1 MKALEA
7 VDLYRFY
14 HIADEETRA
23 LRGVSLSL
31 EPGELV
37 AVMGASGSGKS
48 TLLACLAGLDEP
60 DGGYVNVAGQRLTRR
75 PEDERDE
82 LRAKFV
88 GTMLQS
94 DNLFEHLSVLENV
107 QFAAILAGRDQS
119 QAADWLKR
127 VGLGERL
134 HSRPS
139 QLSGG
144 ELARAGLAAALVG
157 CPAVLLADE
166 PTAEVDASTEILVL
180 GELEAFCAQGGA
192 ALISTHSPEL
202 ARRAGRV
209 LRIQD
214 GRLADA

>member
-127 VGLGERL
+127 VGLG
-134 HSRPS
+134 
-139 QLSGG
+139 
-144 ELARAGLAAALVG
+144 
-157 CPAVLLADE
+157 
-166 PTAEVDASTEILVL
+166 
-180 GELEAFCAQGGA
+180 
-192 ALISTHSPEL
+192 
-202 ARRAGRV
+202 
-209 LRIQD
+209 
-214 GRLADA
+214 